1 VKNKLVTAS
10 AVLVFLSAFLFAPVR
25 EVAASVAYSGM
36 SIFNSVINSTPV
48 GMTTPAAGNFLGL
61 SATSVTAGSVQASGS
76 PAVPLATQGAYL
88 GWSRNGLGEADFF
101 AQNGTGVGG
110 FAWFNTGAATQLMS
124 LNQAG
129 VLTVATVDANLNGNV
144 TGSLIGNGT
153 GTWNGPVNG
162 NASSATVAA
171 STTGNSATATLA
183 ASATQLAN
191 SSPSQCATGATGIQ
205 PNGNANCISSTFK
218 VVGIQIGP
226 SNVQG
231 GAFCATLAQAN
242 ANCTSTINWPS
253 GDTFAD
259 GSYGISCNPVSFTGA
274 IVTVELSNFTGTTFQ
289 VTIFTGGDGADI
301 QVSSLSQLSC
311 TAIHP

>member
-1 VKNKLVTAS
+1 LKKKFGIPAWVTVCLFFSAPMLV
-10 AVLVFLSAFLFAPVR
+10 
-25 EVAASVAYSGM
+25 ASVAYSGM
-36 SIFNSVINSTPV
+36 SIFNSVINSTPI
-48 GMTTPAAGNFLGL
+48 GMSTPAAGNFTAVTA
-61 SATSVTAGSVQASGS
+61 SSVTAGSVQANGS
-76 PAVPLATQGAYL
+76 PTFPLGTQGTYL
-88 GWSRNGLGEADFF
+88 GWSHNGLGEADFF

-110 FAWFNTGAATQLMS
+110 FAWFNTAAATQLMS

-144 TGSLIGNGT
+144 TGNLVGNGT

-162 NASSATVAA
+162 NASSATVAS

-205 PNGNANCISSTFK
+205 ANGNANCISSTYK
-218 VVGIQIGP
+218 VVGVQLGP
-226 SNVQG
+226 TNVQG
-231 GAFCATLAQAN
+231 GAFCSTTAAAN

-259 GSYGISCNPVSFTGA
+259 GSYGISCNPVAFTGA

-289 VTIFTGGDGADI
+289 VTIFTGGDGAGI
-301 QVSSLSQLSC
+301 QVSSLTQLSC
-311 TAIHP
+311 TAIHN

>member
-1 VKNKLVTAS
+1 MKNKLLTAS

-25 EVAASVAYSGM
+25 EAAASVAYSGM
-36 SIFNSVINSTPV
+36 SIFNSVINSTPI
-48 GMTTPAAGNFLGL
+48 GMSSPAAGNFLGL
-61 SATSVTAGSVQASGS
+61 SATNISASSVEASGS
-76 PAVPLATQGAYL
+76 PTLPLATQGAYL
-88 GWSRNGLGEADFF
+88 GWSHNGLGEADFF
-101 AQNGTGVGG
+101 SQNGTGVGG
-110 FAWFNTGAATQLMS
+110 FAWFNGASATQLMS
-124 LNQAG
+124 LTPAG

-205 PNGNANCISSTFK
+205 PNGNANCISSTYK
-218 VVGIQIGP
+218 VVGVQLAAA
-226 SNVQG
+226 NVQG
-231 GAFCATLAQAN
+231 GAFCSTTVTAFSS
-242 ANCTSTINWPS
+242 CTNTINWPS

-259 GSYGISCNPVSFTGA
+259 GSYGVSCNAVAFTGFVA
-274 IVTVELSNFTGTTFQ
+274 SVQLSNFTATTFE
-289 VTIFTGGDGADI
+289 VTIFTGASNGAAI
-301 QVSSLSQLSC
+301 TTLSQLSC

>member
-25 EVAASVAYSGM
+25 QVAASVAYGDM
-36 SIFNSVINSTPV
+36 SIFESHINSTDI
-48 GMTTPAAGNFLGL
+48 GLTTPAVANFLGL
-61 SATSVTAGSVQASGS
+61 SATTVTAGSVQANGS

-144 TGSLIGNGT
+144 TGNLIGNGT

-183 ASATQLAN
+183 ASATQLA
-191 SSPSQCATGATGIQ
+191 ATPTNCGSGVSAFGIAA
-205 PNGNANCISSTFK
+205 NGNALCNSSTALSQAAIITS
-218 VVGIQIGP
+218 GICTTASAG
-226 SNVQG
+226 
-231 GAFCATLAQAN
+231 
-242 ANCTSTINWPS
+242 ANCTIGPISWS
-253 GDTFAD
+253 KSFAD
-259 GSYGISCNPVSFTGA
+259 TNYA
-274 IVTVELSNFTGTTFQ
+274 
-289 VTIFTGGDGADI
+289 
-301 QVSSLSQLSC
+301 LSC
-311 TAIHP
+311 TAAPPGGDLAVYVFAQNKTVSNFELVLVQGQGNSASSSGVTTPEIDCTGIHQ